1 MILII
6 NGSPNK
12 TSKTMSIVHELLK
25 DTQEEIKIIN
35 SYESNI
41 ISCDDCQ
48 YCSKIVGCPKTDD
61 FEAISNLIYHC
72 STLIIAS
79 PVYFGGLSDQIMK
92 IINRFQQYFS
102 QKIMMKDKNYPRP
115 KNLILI
121 TTQGSKK
128 RSMNRGPRQ
137 TFAILKSLFNPQN
150 SSYILITNSDHVH
163 ILNQKKV
170 IKKIANVKR
179 KIIFL

>member
-1 MILII
+1 MILIL

-12 TSKTMSIVHELLK
+12 ASKTMSIVHELLK
-25 DTQEEIKIIN
+25 NEQDEVKIIN

-48 YCSKIVGCPKTDD
+48 YCNKIIGCPKEDD
-61 FEAISNLIYHC
+61 FEKISQLLHQC

-79 PVYFGGLSDQIMK
+79 PVYFGGLSDQMMK

-102 QKIMMKDKNYPRP
+102 QKMLIKDKNYPRP
-115 KNLILI
+115 KNIIFI

-128 RSMNRGPRQ
+128 RAMNHGPRQ
-137 TFAILKSLFNPQN
+137 TFNILKSLFAPQE
-150 SSYILITNSDHVH
+150 SIQIFISNSDDIHP
-163 ILNQKKV
+163 LKQKKTAR
-170 IKKIANVKR
+170 KIAKIKR
-179 KIIFL
+179 KIINF